1 MQTSYHTQDLISIA
15 KLGGVMP
22 SCWYAIESSL
32 SNDRLLHVGSE
43 EIMYS

>member
-1 MQTSYHTQDLISIA
+1 MQTTYHTQDLISIA
-15 KLGGVMP
+15 KLEGQVP

-32 SNDRLLHVGSE
+32 SNDRLLHIGSE

>member
-1 MQTSYHTQDLISIA
+1 MQTTYHTQDLISIA

-32 SNDRLLHVGSE
+32 SNDRLLNVGSE
-43 EIMYS
+43 EKMYS